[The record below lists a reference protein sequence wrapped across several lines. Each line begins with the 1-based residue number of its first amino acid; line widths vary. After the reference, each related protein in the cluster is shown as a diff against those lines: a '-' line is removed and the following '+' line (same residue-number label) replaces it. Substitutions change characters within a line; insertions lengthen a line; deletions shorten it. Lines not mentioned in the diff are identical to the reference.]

1 MSDIAIKVEHISKR
15 YQIGE
20 NKTYPTLRDKL
31 MELPGRLFKGPKKNK
46 EFWVLR
52 DVSFE
57 VKKGEV
63 VGIIGRNGAG
73 KSTMLKILSR
83 ITEPTSG
90 QITMYGR
97 VASMLEVGTGF
108 NPELTGREN
117 IYLNGAIIGM
127 TKSEIKTKFDDI
139 VEFSGVGKF
148 LDTPVKHYSSGMYI
162 RLAFAVAAHL
172 DADILLVDEV
182 LAVGDAEFQ
191 KKCLGKMSDLASSG
205 KTVIFVSHN
214 AEAISK
220 LCNRAIYLKS
230 GELIYQGYTMD
241 TLGEYY
247 KDSSANR
254 SEYIGPLS
262 IDIVIEQILIN
273 SKKTQNI
280 SIKPDENLKIKVLWY
295 SKRKLSNF
303 RLTFSIYVG
312 STRILSMHDVLDKPN
327 FVKGNYVS
335 EYIIPASLLRPSNY
349 DIYFGGYQ
357 PQTKSWF
364 YGNSGITLTVLP
376 VWSATN
382 EEANIGIVN
391 ISNGGKRAKY
401 I

>member
-1 MSDIAIKVEHISKR
+1 
-15 YQIGE
+15 
-20 NKTYPTLRDKL
+20 
-31 MELPGRLFKGPKKNK
+31 
-46 EFWVLR
+46 
-52 DVSFE
+52 
-57 VKKGEV
+57 
-63 VGIIGRNGAG
+63 
-73 KSTMLKILSR
+73 
-83 ITEPTSG
+83 
-90 QITMYGR
+90 
-97 VASMLEVGTGF
+97 
-108 NPELTGREN
+108 
-117 IYLNGAIIGM
+117 
-127 TKSEIKTKFDDI
+127 
-139 VEFSGVGKF
+139 
-148 LDTPVKHYSSGMYI
+148 
-162 RLAFAVAAHL
+162 
-172 DADILLVDEV
+172 
-182 LAVGDAEFQ
+182 
-191 KKCLGKMSDLASSG
+191 MSDLASSG

>member
-73 KSTMLKILSR
+73 KSTMLKILAR